1 MFRVWQSTEKSCK
14 TSGLEAEQGD
24 EGGDVELED
33 DGDEVANEADDG
45 CEETAEHTT
54 NEGEDCLDKGNKA
67 RAATIQSMNECDKEI

>member
-33 DGDEVANEADDG
+33 DGDEVANEAEDGTAPFCRAPDDWG
-45 CEETAEHTT
+45 WVGDRIKFAW
-54 NEGEDCLDKGNKA
+54 EGSKA
-67 RAATIQSMNECDKEI
+67 DWVSFNFLFQ